1 MPRAACPGPHS
12 KKSSKAP
19 TYRAA
24 SRSAVLWHG
33 HVDVATVGARHFRYG
48 VIFDPVL
55 KASNCETA

>member
-1 MPRAACPGPHS
+1 M
-12 KKSSKAP
+12 
-19 TYRAA
+19 
-24 SRSAVLWHG
+24 LWHG